1 MACFISRL
9 VVSLPLRG
17 HLVAFSSPSP
27 PLRPLSSRQG
37 PRAWVEADAERA
49 GVLGHRRDE
58 AGHSASPAG
67 DLNALQ
73 WRTSLRAARGKVS
86 PSGLREE
93 PDRDLLADTRFVSQ
107 TPVTLLAEAG
117 MGSDGSASSLGTD
130 GRFQSHP
137 GLGSNAGST
146 ACLPCDL
153 GQGSS
158 LSEPQ
163 FSHLQNESNHS
174 RGVLEVSVA
183 GTQYA
188 LKD

>member
-1 MACFISRL
+1 MPSVFPPGTKGLGGSGCREGWD
-9 VVSLPLRG
+9 PGTQEGRG
-17 HLVAFSSPSP
+17 
-27 PLRPLSSRQG
+27 RPLCLANWG
-37 PRAWVEADAERA
+37 PY
-49 GVLGHRRDE
+49 
-58 AGHSASPAG
+58 
-67 DLNALQ
+67 NALQ

-93 PDRDLLADTRFVSQ
+93 PDRDSLADTGFVSQ

-117 MGSDGSASSLGTD
+117 MGSDGSANSLGTD

-146 ACLPCDL
+146 ACLPCDP

-158 LSEPQ
+158 LSELQ
-163 FSHLQNESNHS
+163 FSHLQNESSHS

-183 GTQYA
+183 GTQYTRSRMSGDKA
-188 LKD
+188 VPARVERADPQ